1 VELKLLKSGEKSSW
15 DLEEEPLKGRR
26 LGVSVLIM
34 TFREDLIF
42 FFFWTGGKNLF
53 TYFFYRPNPQLD
65 LQLLLIE

>member
-1 VELKLLKSGEKSSW
+1 MELKLLKSGEKSSW

-42 FFFWTGGKNLF
+42 FFFLDWREKS
-53 TYFFYRPNPQLD
+53 FY
-65 LQLLLIE
+65 LLLLSTKSTTRFATTVD